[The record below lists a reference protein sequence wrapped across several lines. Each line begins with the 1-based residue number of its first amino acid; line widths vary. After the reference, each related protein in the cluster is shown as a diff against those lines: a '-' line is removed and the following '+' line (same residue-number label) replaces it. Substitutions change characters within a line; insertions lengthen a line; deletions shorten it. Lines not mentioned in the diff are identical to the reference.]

1 MNFFKSSGLNLPLV
15 SMQLAELK
23 RCHQGIDAEKHLSL
37 QLRQPPGSFQQ
48 LPRSNINPR
57 VRESLAGDS
66 QFFSL
71 LDYSTYAQTQIDR
84 DAVQCAKSRGTRLS
98 LGNGGLFHSP
108 PSSPDRRAAFAASAQ
123 LFSPI
128 DRSQM
133 SGNWVVP
140 PLVVDQ
146 SLAAESLLIFPGTE
160 SSEEIGQNRSPYN
173 SLGGAS

>member
-1 MNFFKSSGLNLPLV
+1 M
-15 SMQLAELK
+15 K
-23 RCHQGIDAEKHLSL
+23 RCQQGIDAEWHPSL
-37 QLRQPPGSFQQ
+37 QPMQPPGSFQQ
-48 LPRSNINPR
+48 LPRSNVGPR

-71 LDYSTYAQTQIDR
+71 LDYSTYAQTQTDR
-84 DAVQCAKSRGTRLS
+84 DAVQCAKSRGSRLS

-133 SGNWVVP
+133 SGNWAVP

-146 SLAAESLLIFPGTE
+146 SLATESLLIFPGTN
-160 SSEEIGQNRSPYN
+160 SREENGQNSRTCE
-173 SLGGAS
+173 SLGGAFRFKYLTPRN